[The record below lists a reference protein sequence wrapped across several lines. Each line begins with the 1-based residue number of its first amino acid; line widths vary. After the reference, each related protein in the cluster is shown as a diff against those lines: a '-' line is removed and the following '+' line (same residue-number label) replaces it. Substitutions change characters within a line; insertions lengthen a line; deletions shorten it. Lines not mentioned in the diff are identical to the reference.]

1 MFQIKSKCIRKLKKD
16 VRKYVL
22 EVDGIPLVGLII
34 ILQLKIKT
42 SRGQTIKVCPPAYL
56 CWKLIF
62 VPDIPVVILLSEGLA
77 AVDRSIT

>member
-22 EVDGIPLVGLII
+22 EVDGIPLVGFTI

-42 SRGQTIKVCPPAYL
+42 SRGQTIKVCPL
-56 CWKLIF
+56 LIC
-62 VPDIPVVILLSEGLA
+62 VGN
-77 AVDRSIT
+77 